1 LAIEMA
7 DVVGTAAGLCSMA
20 SFTPQ
25 LLKIW
30 REKDASS
37 ISLRMYV
44 VTVTGFS
51 LWIAYGVLL
60 GSFPVIVTNSV
71 CLVLSG
77 AILALKWRF
86 ARRED
91 HQP

>member
-1 LAIEMA
+1 MPIETA
-7 DVVGTAAGLCSMA
+7 DLVGTAAGLCSMA

-37 ISLRMYV
+37 LSLRMYV
-44 VTVTGFS
+44 VTVTGFT
-51 LWIAYGVLL
+51 LWIVYGVLET
-60 GSFPVIVTNSV
+60 SFPVILTNSV

-77 AILALKWRF
+77 AILALKWRYS
-86 ARRED
+86 RREAAG
-91 HQP
+91 P

>member
-1 LAIEMA
+1 LPIELA
-7 DVVGTAAGLCSMA
+7 DVIGTCAGICSMT

-51 LWIAYGVLL
+51 LWIIYGVLET
-60 GSFPVIVTNSV
+60 SFPVILTNTV
-71 CLVLSG
+71 CLVLSA
-77 AILALKWRF
+77 AILTLKWRYSRGERQT
-86 ARRED
+86 A
-91 HQP
+91 